1 MSVTMTR
8 KSSIPA
14 DCTVVAGKDH
24 ISCNLEEGLVILSVT
39 TGEYYGLNAVGNSIW
54 NLIQEPRTIPQ
65 LCDALLAEYDDVAPE
80 QCSAEVFEMLEKMVE
95 LRLIEVRS
103 QSTK

>member
-14 DCTVVAGKDH
+14 DCAVIAGKDH
-24 ISCNLEEGLVILSVT
+24 ISCNLEEGLVILSLK
-39 TGEYYGLNAVGNSIW
+39 TGEYYGLNAVGNTIW

-65 LCDALLAEYDDVAPE
+65 LCAALLAEYDDVAPE
-80 QCSAEVFEMLEKMVE
+80 QCSAEVLGMLEKMVE
-95 LRLIEVRS
+95 LRLIEVCAPI
-103 QSTK
+103 TK